1 MNSFIGNQP
10 ATSFESP
17 KKDRFT
23 GISGTTCS
31 LTYAVSSVSDII
43 VWVNSVKQD
52 FTNYSVSGSTL
63 TLGGTLVSADIV
75 EVTYVGRTYQS
86 VNPNDASVG
95 ANQVQASIIT
105 GQTALGA
112 TPADTDE
119 LLISDAGTLKR
130 VDYSYLKSSVVN
142 RPNVNPLIINGDMSV
157 SQRATTKTS
166 ASGYTTVDRFRNF
179 QDDGVV
185 TATQESLTS
194 GNAYINGF
202 ANAFKLD
209 VTTADSSVANNH
221 LAGIQYR
228 FEGQDLQVFKK
239 GTANAEKFTV
249 AFWIKSTKTGTYICE
264 LEDQDNSRNNSQ
276 SYTVSTTNT
285 WEHKV
290 VNFPADTTGV
300 FGDDNAHSLNINWFL
315 NAGTDY
321 TSGSLQTAWGS
332 ETAANRCVG
341 QVNALDNTSNNIH
354 ITGVQLEVGE
364 YTSSTLPPFQHE
376 SYGDN
381 LQRCQRYYFKNNT
394 VSASMP
400 FASGVVSGTTNSRAV
415 IFYPQPMRSPPTLDK
430 SSSTDF
436 KVFCG
441 STNVDS
447 TNVAFYYPNNYQ
459 ALLYVDV
466 SSGLT
471 NGQGCVII
479 DDGGGNA
486 FIEGNAEL

>member
-1 MNSFIGNQP
+1 MALSKIDVANM
-10 ATSFESP
+10 
-17 KKDRFT
+17 
-23 GISGTTCS
+23 
-31 LTYAVSSVSDII
+31 LT
-43 VWVNSVKQD
+43 
-52 FTNYSVSGSTL
+52 
-63 TLGGTLVSADIV
+63 
-75 EVTYVGRTYQS
+75 
-86 VNPNDASVG
+86 
-95 ANQVQASIIT
+95 
-105 GQTALGA
+105 GA
-112 TPADTDE
+112 TP
-119 LLISDAGTLKR
+119 ISNGGTGLT
-130 VDYSYLKSSVVN
+130 SNAL
-142 RPNVNPLIINGDMSV
+142 RPNAKPLIVNGSMDV
-157 SQRATTKTS
+157 AQRGTSQTT

-179 QDDGVV
+179 LDDGAV

-221 LAGIQYR
+221 LGGIQYR

-264 LEDQDNSRNNSQ
+264 LEDQDNSRNCSQ

-290 VNFPADTTGV
+290 INFPADTTGV

-381 LQRCQRYYFKNNT
+381 LMRCRRYALLHMNT
-394 VSASMP
+394 DQNGGP
-400 FASGVVSGTTNSRAV
+400 YLNQCFAYTSSNWQSSLQLVPPMRAVPTVTSVSGTNYYV
-415 IFYPQPMRSPPTLDK
+415 IFSNGGTVNYNQIDFNDATVSGNVCTVVDLSLDSASGGTGGHAGK
-430 SSSTDF
+430 TRGNST
-436 KVFCG
+436 G
-441 STNVDS
+441 AGTM
-447 TNVAFYYPNNYQ
+447 
-459 ALLYVDV
+459 LLLE
-466 SSGLT
+466 S
-471 NGQGCVII
+471 
-479 DDGGGNA
+479 
-486 FIEGNAEL
+486 EL